1 MYIYSEYAEF
11 LEVNLKKMNM
21 KVDLL
26 FPNPD
31 IPINRVLG
39 TLAQRGT
46 LYVLVVRNENKLYRS
61 VTIDILHGIPE
72 GNVLYSCSII
82 YFIILCNLKKEV
94 FHGIYI
100 FFSRT
105 QKYAL

>member
-1 MYIYSEYAEF
+1 MLIIYIFLRKNKLDIAEHFFLFSEYAEF

-31 IPINRVLG
+31 IPMNRVFG

-46 LYVLVVRNENKLYRS
+46 LYVLVVRDENKLYRS
-61 VTIDILHGIPE
+61 VTVDILHGIPE
-72 GNVLYSCSII
+72 GS
-82 YFIILCNLKKEV
+82 
-94 FHGIYI
+94 I
-100 FFSRT
+100 FF
-105 QKYAL
+105 

>member
-1 MYIYSEYAEF
+1 
-11 LEVNLKKMNM
+11 MNM

-46 LYVLVVRNENKLYRS
+46 LYVLVVRDENKSYRS

-72 GNVLYSCSII
+72 GMKLSIL
-82 YFIILCNLKKEV
+82 YFIY
-94 FHGIYI
+94 YI
-100 FFSRT
+100 IQIFSFFRT
-105 QKYAL
+105 QKYAI

>member
-1 MYIYSEYAEF
+1 MFFHNSEYAEF
-11 LEVNLKKMNM
+11 LEVNLKKMNI

-46 LYVLVVRNENKLYRS
+46 LYVLVVRDENKLYRS
-61 VTIDILHGIPE
+61 VTVDILHGIPE
-72 GNVLYSCSII
+72 GNMM
-82 YFIILCNLKKEV
+82 YFM
-94 FHGIYI
+94 
-100 FFSRT
+100 
-105 QKYAL
+105 

>member
-1 MYIYSEYAEF
+1 MNNFLFMLISEYAEF

-46 LYVLVVRNENKLYRS
+46 LYVLVVRDENKLYRS
-61 VTIDILHGIPE
+61 VTVDILHGIPE
-72 GNVLYSCSII
+72 GNII
-82 YFIILCNLKKEV
+82 FNITFLMLT
-94 FHGIYI
+94 
-100 FFSRT
+100 S
-105 QKYAL
+105 

>member
-1 MYIYSEYAEF
+1 
-11 LEVNLKKMNM
+11 MNV

-46 LYVLVVRNENKLYRS
+46 MYVLVVRDENKLYRS
-61 VTIDILHGIPE
+61 VTVDILHGIPE
-72 GNVLYSCSII
+72 GNILYNFLYTIHKLFICL
-82 YFIILCNLKKEV
+82 FIIKKQPLYK
-94 FHGIYI
+94 HLINI
-100 FFSRT
+100 KHSNNI
-105 QKYAL
+105 K

>member
-1 MYIYSEYAEF
+1 MVLLLLLLYREYAEF

-46 LYVLVVRNENKLYRS
+46 LYVLVVRDENKLYRS
-61 VTIDILHGIPE
+61 VTVDILHGIPE
-72 GNVLYSCSII
+72 GN
-82 YFIILCNLKKEV
+82 IILYD
-94 FHGIYI
+94 F
-100 FFSRT
+100 
-105 QKYAL
+105 

>member
-1 MYIYSEYAEF
+1 
-11 LEVNLKKMNM
+11 MNM

-46 LYVLVVRNENKLYRS
+46 FYVLVVRDENKLYRS
-61 VTIDILHGIPE
+61 VTVDILHGIPE
-72 GNVLYSCSII
+72 GII
-82 YFIILCNLKKEV
+82 CNYYFMRYT
-94 FHGIYI
+94 F
-100 FFSRT
+100 
-105 QKYAL
+105 

>member
-1 MYIYSEYAEF
+1 M
-11 LEVNLKKMNM
+11 NL

-46 LYVLVVRNENKLYRS
+46 LYVLVVRDENKLYRS
-61 VTIDILHGIPE
+61 VTVDILHGIPE
-72 GNVLYSCSII
+72 GNIFDNYYDYYIILYSYQLSI
-82 YFIILCNLKKEV
+82 
-94 FHGIYI
+94 
-100 FFSRT
+100 
-105 QKYAL
+105 

>member
-1 MYIYSEYAEF
+1 M
-11 LEVNLKKMNM
+11 NL

-46 LYVLVVRNENKLYRS
+46 LYVLVVRDENKLYRS
-61 VTIDILHGIPE
+61 VTVDILHGIPE
-72 GNVLYSCSII
+72 GN
-82 YFIILCNLKKEV
+82 ILDDYYDY
-94 FHGIYI
+94 HI
-100 FFSRT
+100 F
-105 QKYAL
+105 LC

>member
-1 MYIYSEYAEF
+1 MFFFLHYSEYAEF

-46 LYVLVVRNENKLYRS
+46 LYVLVVRDENKLYRS
-61 VTIDILHGIPE
+61 VTVDILHGIPE
-72 GNVLYSCSII
+72 GNIFI
-82 YFIILCNLKKEV
+82 YHLKIKC
-94 FHGIYI
+94 Y
-100 FFSRT
+100 
-105 QKYAL
+105 Y

>member
-1 MYIYSEYAEF
+1 MVTLFLFSYSEYAEF
-11 LEVNLKKMNM
+11 LEVNLKKMKM

-46 LYVLVVRNENKLYRS
+46 LYVLVVRDENKLYRS
-61 VTIDILHGIPE
+61 VTVDILHGIPE
-72 GNVLYSCSII
+72 GKLNKIPIYKQLSLIKLYFC
-82 YFIILCNLKKEV
+82 
-94 FHGIYI
+94 
-100 FFSRT
+100 
-105 QKYAL
+105 Q